1 MRTPCGQG
9 GGEGSREMEVRDEN
23 WVKRLNTPVNPVDIV
38 LLCPSIHSIAV
49 VGGLAYSLGL
59 NLLPLP
65 LKLEISQVC
74 YQIKRCKF

>member
-1 MRTPCGQG
+1 
-9 GGEGSREMEVRDEN
+9 MEVRDEN

-49 VGGLAYSLGL
+49 VGGLAYSRIEFAS
-59 NLLPLP
+59 LP

-74 YQIKRCKF
+74 YQIQRCKF